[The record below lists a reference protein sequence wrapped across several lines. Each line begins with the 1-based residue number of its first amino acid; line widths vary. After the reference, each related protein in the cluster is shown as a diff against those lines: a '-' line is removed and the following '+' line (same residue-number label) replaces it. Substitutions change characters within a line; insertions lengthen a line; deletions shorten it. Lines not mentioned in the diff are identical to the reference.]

1 MLPPLAGWIFVFVFR
16 SEMVSHA
23 YNPSTLETEVKG
35 LQFLGQPGLHSKG
48 PVSKRARMRIKTR
61 NTRLSQEA
69 CLACPL
75 SFQEPGEVTA
85 EQPCWLVAP
94 EDDSQ
99 APEDDQCCRNSPDH
113 FAILREFFLT
123 ISISASVAC
132 SNFNPDTPT
141 HVITVLK

>member
-16 SEMVSHA
+16 FEMVSHA
-23 YNPSTLETEVKG
+23 YNPSTQETEVKG
-35 LQFLGQPGLHSKG
+35 LQFLDQPGLHSKG

-75 SFQEPGEVTA
+75 SFQEPGEMTA

-99 APEDDQCCRNSPDH
+99 APENDECCRGSPDP
-113 FAILREFFLT
+113 FAILREFFLLNHFHF
-123 ISISASVAC
+123 SIC
-132 SNFNPDTPT
+132 CMRQF
-141 HVITVLK
+141 